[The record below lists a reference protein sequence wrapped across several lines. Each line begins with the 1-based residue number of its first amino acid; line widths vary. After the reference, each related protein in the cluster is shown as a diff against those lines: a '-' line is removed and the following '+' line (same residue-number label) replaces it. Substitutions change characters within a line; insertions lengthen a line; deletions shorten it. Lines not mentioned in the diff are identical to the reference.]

1 MHLINPWDVLHCIPH
16 TSVHQAIKSSAFI
29 NDWYIGYL
37 MNRDKLTDDA
47 HKAYTIDEFEVW
59 IMEPEKSSGRWET
72 QATIRMQTFE
82 HALTLRLLHYW

>member
-1 MHLINPWDVLHCIPH
+1 MSD
-16 TSVHQAIKSSAFI
+16 Q
-29 NDWYIGYL
+29 DIGYQ
-37 MNRDKLTDDA
+37 MDHSKLADDS
-47 HKAYTIDEFEVW
+47 HKTYTIDEFEVW